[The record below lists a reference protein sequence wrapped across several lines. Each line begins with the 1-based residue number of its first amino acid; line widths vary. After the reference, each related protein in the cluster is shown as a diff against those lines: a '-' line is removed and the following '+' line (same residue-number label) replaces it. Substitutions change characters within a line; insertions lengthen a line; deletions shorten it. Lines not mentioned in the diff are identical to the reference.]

1 MNRSTQRLGWAGQ
14 AVLGVVTLYALLL
27 IAPDVIRPFRPLA
40 SLGVS
45 MDANGVIYDAVS
57 PFAHPEESPAWTAGV
72 VPGDRVDLGRMTCR
86 PVGTDACAS
95 LLAIWGGVTFVMP
108 GATATLQLLQV
119 EERPERAVTVTA
131 APRPR
136 GPLLNV
142 VLLLDQLA
150 GIAVVLGAAWLVWL
164 RPGAMTWGFLAYAAE
179 FNPGQPFAFYAFVEQ
194 WPRLYVAAAVIACL
208 MQAAGYA
215 GLLLFALRVPTG
227 HADGAWARA
236 ERALP
241 ALFVLLFVL
250 SLASL
255 GNLFGFRTEALSRA
269 SFLAGFVVAAAALAI
284 LIGRRHTLAPRDY
297 QRIRWVIWGCVIGL
311 PTYQVAVLMQS
322 TSLFAGLL
330 GGGSAPEYLTG
341 LLYLINGVLCLFVV
355 EAVRRR
361 TVVNVAIP
369 LRRATLLALVLSL
382 PAFLLHQQVEVIDHL
397 LHLPEWAW
405 FLLAS
410 LLAFMIARLHD
421 LATEIADHLLD
432 RPFAR
437 AERHLRAVARSIQ
450 RAGSRAEV
458 DRLLVQEPAATLRLA
473 SAAVFREIDGAMRRS
488 AAVGWEAGT
497 AETLDPA
504 DPLLARSAQKTRD
517 ETPFHLPSDRASDA
531 ALPDDLARPILA
543 VPVASPRQ
551 TFAMALYGSHEV
563 GTDLSYRERT
573 LLAELAHRA
582 ESAYAYLEIRRLRH
596 RVEELQRRTQV
607 APAAE

>member
-1 MNRSTQRLGWAGQ
+1 MNCSTTRLGPAGR
-14 AVLGVVTLYALLL
+14 VILGVVTLYALLL
-27 IAPDVIRPFRPLA
+27 IAPDMIRPFKPLA
-40 SLGVS
+40 SFGVS
-45 MDANGVIYDAVS
+45 MDSNGVIYDAVS
-57 PFAHPEESPAWTAGV
+57 PFEHPESSPAAGAGI
-72 VPGDRVDLGRMTCR
+72 VPGDRVDLGRMTCV

-108 GATATLQLLQV
+108 GATVTLQLLQV
-119 EERPERAVTVTA
+119 EERPPRAVTLTA

-136 GPLLNV
+136 GLLLNA
-142 VLLLDQLA
+142 VLMLDQLA

-179 FNPGQPFAFYAFVEQ
+179 FNPGQPFVFYAFLQ
-194 WPRLYVAAAVIACL
+194 HWPRLYVAAAVIACV
-208 MQAAGYA
+208 MQAAGYV

-227 HADGAWARA
+227 HSAGAWARA

-241 ALFVLLFVL
+241 AVFAVLLLL

-269 SFLAGFVVAAAALAI
+269 SFLAGFAVAAAALAI
-284 LIGRRHTLAPRDY
+284 LIGRRHMLAPRDY

-322 TSLFAGLL
+322 TSLFTPLL

-341 LLYLINGVLCLFVV
+341 LLYLVNGVLCLFVV

-361 TVVNVAIP
+361 TVINVSIP

-382 PAFLLHQQVEVIDHL
+382 PAFLLHQQIEVIDHL

-421 LATEIADHLLD
+421 LATEIADHLMD
-432 RPFAR
+432 RRFAR
-437 AERHLRAVARSIQ
+437 AEHHLRSVARAIQ
-450 RAGSRAEV
+450 HATSRAEV
-458 DRLLVQEPAATLRLA
+458 DRLLVQEPAATLKLA
-473 SAAVFREIDGAMRRS
+473 SAAVFRDIDGVLRRS
-488 AAVGWEAGT
+488 AAVGWEADT
-497 AETLDPA
+497 SETIDAA
-504 DPLLARSAQKTRD
+504 DPLFARSAHKMRD
-517 ETPFHLPSDRASDA
+517 ETPFRLHSDTESNA

-563 GTDLSYRERT
+563 GTDLSHRERA

-596 RVEELQRRTQV
+596 RVEALEQRAQV